1 MASYFK
7 VFQSS
12 FKVIYRDQTAIKTST
27 LPAIG
32 IFIRSNLVL
41 KLIFQ
46 NSEMFISFVSSLSPN
61 WLKGVKSCI
70 SCIEGNKRF
79 KMELIQYLMEL

>member
-46 NSEMFISFVSSLSPN
+46 NSEMFISFVLSLSLN

-79 KMELIQYLMEL
+79 KTNI

>member
-12 FKVIYRDQTAIKTST
+12 FKVIYRDQTAIKAST

-46 NSEMFISFVSSLSPN
+46 NSEMFISFVLSLSLN

-79 KMELIQYLMEL
+79 KTNI